1 MFYVWIPFICLSVCL
16 SFNALF
22 GNMFKFCLNYD
33 VIACI
38 INTTN
43 QCSCCLI
50 VYNNLT
56 LSMCDVGW
64 HCCLANFMCGGGM
77 FKMLVLF
84 LLLLLLVMAKSAKSH
99 IKKSTKQ
106 RQKFFMWINT
116 ICEYI

>member
-1 MFYVWIPFICLSVCL
+1 MSVCLVCL

-22 GNMFKFCLNYD
+22 GNMLKFCLNYD

-56 LSMCDVGW
+56 LSMWDVGW
-64 HCCLANFMCGGGM
+64 HCCLANFVCVAAACLKNAG
-77 FKMLVLF
+77 FVVLV
-84 LLLLLLVMAKSAKSH
+84 VVG
-99 IKKSTKQ
+99 
-106 RQKFFMWINT
+106 NG
-116 ICEYI
+116 